1 MPTETSL
8 SRPYIIQGGKVV
20 LVNELRGDIR
30 ATGDVT
36 VAFLD
41 AQPISFDYL
50 AGKSASQVRR
60 LLDELQSSGRY
71 NVQAYEP
78 RPEIERHISRFLASP
93 KIGLLIFGESG
104 VGKSNVLTH
113 LCQQLCDGGHVVL
126 FYEGSD
132 FFEDLDVEQRI
143 LKDCDCV
150 HKIPSLAALLE
161 TLNALNQIAEHP
173 TSFVVLIDS
182 LEIAREPAHLL
193 RALDSVIGSVPYS
206 WFKVIVTIQTGAYA
220 AIASEHDRLSW
231 QPVAPTR
238 YYLPEG
244 KTTSATLPG
253 VMLEPFNLPELHGA
267 WNRAQISVNFKSLPE
282 ATRNLIRHPYFFRL
296 FAELYKSGAD
306 TASLLAVSTLWELSR
321 YYYEARL
328 PSLKGR
334 HRNPSRILLNEL
346 ISKLLEK
353 RFIWF
358 SILELAEDT
367 TIGRYFADYEANRP
381 YADLLTFGIL
391 WEHITPDK
399 TDVIGSFTP
408 NQLFAYALYEYFRG
422 RNDLT
427 IDSLVAIVADLLP
440 GPMGI
445 SAEDI
450 ANLDERIATI
460 EYFRTLRNF
469 WYLPL
474 VEAVAHLLADH
485 WNAGEEETF
494 AIKFLVHCYSA
505 PGAWY
510 AAEGISI
517 KLIEVIARTNPE
529 KLGQL
534 VPTMVSVY
542 PVPILSIAEDRILG
556 QLFNDLAENALTQE
570 ATSIINV
577 LLAERSNSPSE
588 IVELYLVLA
597 RVFRAAH
604 NDEQQLAN
612 LLEANRQATASGDA
626 TKIGRVA
633 NAIGVFY
640 NETGGDPTT
649 AIQWLERGLELAVKA
664 GQSQE
669 SIAASHFNIGV
680 ALANQHDF
688 SRALSHL
695 EQSLSLTES
704 PETQPS
710 ADQTVVEVAI
720 HKTDAARV
728 GLPLPQKPLRVAQ
741 TLVEIGKVHD
751 AQRNFNEA
759 LNAYQKAALLYKAN
773 DHTKQVTDLTFNIG
787 SILMMTRQFPQAAAH
802 FLQCLEEDDA
812 YLSPDQRFALMANL
826 ALALAGIE
834 GNASEATTWFQKA
847 NEYHDNIGLPLTQD
861 YFITQ
866 LNFARL
872 LGHVKKYPEATVVYE
887 TALRKLGPDIDE
899 VLRHTLGVELGSV
912 YVKTGDYHLAVKYI
926 TEGLP
931 FFETTKQER
940 ALADLYEILGNA
952 YREQGLTTQA
962 TECYRK
968 SYPLLLKFGMNELAA
983 KVEAH
988 LTE

>member
-1 MPTETSL
+1 MPDETSL

-41 AQPISFDYL
+41 TQSISFDYL
-50 AGKSASQVRR
+50 AVKSATQARR
-60 LLDELQSSGRY
+60 LLDEMQSSGRY
-71 NVQAYEP
+71 NAETYEP
-78 RPEIERHISRFLASP
+78 RPDIERHFNQFLASA
-93 KIGLLIFGESG
+93 KVGLLISGESG
-104 VGKSNVLTH
+104 VGKSNVLTR
-113 LCQQLCDGGHVVL
+113 LCQQLYNSGQVVF

-132 FFEDLDVEQRI
+132 FFDDLNVEQRI

-150 HKIPSLAALLE
+150 HKSHSLPALLE
-161 TLNALNQIAEHP
+161 TLNELNQTGESP
-173 TSFVVLIDS
+173 TSFVVLVDS
-182 LEIAREPAHLL
+182 VESAREPAYLL
-193 RALDSVIGSVPYS
+193 RVLDSVIASLSYP
-206 WFKVIVTIQTGAYA
+206 WFKVVATIQTGAYE
-220 AIASEHDRLSW
+220 AIASEHDKASW
-231 QPVAPTR
+231 QPIAPAK
-238 YYLPEG
+238 YYRSDG
-244 KTTSATLPG
+244 NKTSTAVPG
-253 VMLEPFNLPELHGA
+253 VLLQPFNPTELHGA
-267 WNRAQISVNFKSLPE
+267 WNKAQISINFKSLPE

-296 FAELYKSGAD
+296 FVELYKSGAD
-306 TASLLAVSTLWELSR
+306 IASLLAVSTLWELSR
-321 YYYEARL
+321 HYYETRL
-328 PSLKGR
+328 PLLKGR
-334 HRNPSRILLNEL
+334 YRNLTRVLLNEL
-346 ISKLLEK
+346 ISRLLEK

-367 TIGRYFADYEANRP
+367 TIGRYFADYEANKP
-381 YADLLTFGIL
+381 YAELLTSSIL
-391 WEHITPDK
+391 WEHATPDK
-399 TDVIGSFTP
+399 TDVIVSFTP

-422 RNDLT
+422 RNDLN
-427 IDSLVAIVADLLP
+427 IDNIVAIVADLLP
-440 GPMGI
+440 GPVGI
-445 SAEDI
+445 SSEDI
-450 ANLDERIATI
+450 ANLDERITTI

-469 WYLPL
+469 WYPPL
-474 VEAVAHLLADH
+474 VEAIAHLLADH
-485 WNAGEEETF
+485 WNAGEEEAF
-494 AIKFLVHCYSA
+494 VIKLFVHCFGA

-510 AAEGISI
+510 AAEGIST

-534 VPTMVSVY
+534 IPTMIAVY
-542 PVPILSIAEDRILG
+542 PGPQFLAEDRILG
-556 QLFNDLAENALTQE
+556 QLFNELAENAMTQE
-570 ATSIINV
+570 ATSIVNV
-577 LLAERSNSPSE
+577 LLDERSNSPAE

-597 RVFRAAH
+597 RVFGAAH
-604 NDEQQLAN
+604 NDEQRLVN
-612 LLEANRQATASGDA
+612 LLEANRQATASGDVA
-626 TKIGRVA
+626 KMGRVA

-640 NETGGDPTT
+640 NEAGGDPAT

-680 ALANQHDF
+680 ALANQRDF

-695 EQSLSLTES
+695 EQSLSLTIT

-710 ADQTVVEVAI
+710 VDQTLVEVAI

-741 TLVEIGKVHD
+741 TLVEIGKVHT
-751 AQRNFNEA
+751 AQHNFDEA
-759 LNAYQKAALLYKAN
+759 LNAYQQAALLYKAN
-773 DHTKQVTDLTFNIG
+773 DHTEQVIDLTFNIG

-812 YLSPDQRFALMANL
+812 NLSPDQRFALMANL

-931 FFETTKQER
+931 FFEATKQER